1 MEQNIFL
8 KEITV
13 FTGMEEVDKAW
24 KEGGTFYKAA
34 LRGDYKQ
41 VPQEQF
47 FAIFKNNLRKT
58 NEYGLL
64 DLCPNIPTDRE
75 TRVGIMYQPS
85 YAIIAAGV
93 YFRNTYKEGFDQEVE
108 QLLSNLMSAAFEYG
122 IVGHGFDR
130 NAMVRRTMLMMCL
143 AGAREFVTREPEFNK
158 AFTESMLTNIEVF
171 ESIVAHESSGK
182 KVYDSGFETLPANYK
197 IHKVVAAW
205 KGDVYPIFV
214 YGTLLSGERA
224 SNMLKDSHYCGKFV
238 LKDYGM
244 YDMGDYPAI
253 FPCANETVVGEV
265 YFVSEK
271 TRRQLDYYE
280 GEGSLYYRRQVTVSG
295 YFGEICVDT
304 YVYHERIH
312 RNVFRAPWN
321 VTEDSVIWYATYG
334 SNLSADRFRCYI
346 EGKGHEK
353 VMMVHTGCRNKTIW
367 KESECTIMPGKIY
380 FGNVSGSWGRSGV
393 AFYDAKA
400 EGQTYMRLYKI
411 TWGQLQD
418 IQKQEGDSPRWYG
431 MRICLGVNKDGC
443 PIYTITSEA
452 KNQQNPPH
460 KDYVDLIYTALVNEC
475 GYSEKDVKK
484 YMESIR

>member
-1 MEQNIFL
+1 MDQNIFS

-13 FTGMEEVDKAW
+13 FTGMEEVDYSFI
-24 KEGGTFYKAA
+24 EGDALFEAA

-41 VPQEQF
+41 VPQDQF
-47 FAIFKNNLRKT
+47 FAVFKNNLRKT
-58 NEYGLL
+58 NQYGLI

-75 TRVGIMYQPS
+75 ARVEIMYQPS

-93 YFRNTYKEGFDQEVE
+93 YFRNTYKEGFDKEVE

-130 NAMVRRTMLMMCL
+130 NVMIRSTMLMMCL

-158 AFTESMLTNIEVF
+158 VFAESMLTNIEVF
-171 ESIVAHESSGK
+171 ETIVANESSGK
-182 KVYDSGFETLPANYK
+182 KVYDSGFETIPSNYK

-205 KGDVYPIFV
+205 KGEIYPIFV
-214 YGTLLSGERA
+214 YGTLLSGESA
-224 SNMLKDSHYCGKFV
+224 SYMLKDSHYCGKFV

-244 YDMGDYPAI
+244 YNMGEYPAI
-253 FPCANETVVGEV
+253 YPCENETVVGEV

-271 TRRQLDYYE
+271 TLRQLDFYE
-280 GEGSLYYRRQVTVSG
+280 GEGSLYYRREVTVSG
-295 YFGEICVDT
+295 YFGELRVAT
-304 YVYHERIH
+304 YVYHDKIQRS
-312 RNVFRAPWN
+312 VLRAPWN
-321 VTEDSVIWYATYG
+321 IKEDSYVWYATYG

-353 VMMVHTGCRNKTIW
+353 VNMKHTGCRNKALW
-367 KESECTIMPGKIY
+367 RESESRTMPGKIY
-380 FGNVSGSWGRSGV
+380 FGNVSGSWSGTGV

-400 EGQTYMRLYKI
+400 QGQTYMRLYKI

-431 MRICLGVNKDGC
+431 MRICLGINKDGC
-443 PIYTITSEA
+443 PIYTITSEG
-452 KNQQNPPH
+452 KNPHNEPH
-460 KDYVDLIYTALVNEC
+460 KDYVDLIYNALVNEC
-475 GYSEKDVKK
+475 GYSEKDVKG
-484 YMESIR
+484 YMESIQ